1 MEHPTSLP
9 ILPPAPAAL
18 QHMYEYA
25 GLTWIE
31 CVDPRQE
38 MLNYL
43 AARYRFHPLHLDDV
57 RAHLQRPK
65 IDDNDEQEYLF
76 LVLHFPVFNEQT
88 RLSTISEV
96 ELFVG
101 RDYIVSIHDGRLKPI
116 RRLVERAA
124 EDVVQAQL
132 MARGSGYLLYRI
144 VQTMISYCVPMLN
157 RIYEKLDQLEEH
169 IFEEDL
175 QKTVEELSFLR
186 RDIISLRRIIRPNI
200 SVLRSLAARERSFLR
215 LDEEAYFGDLTD
227 DMSKVWDI
235 LEEQKEI
242 IEGLDATLWSLTSHR
257 SNQEMKTFTLI
268 SVIFLPMTLIAS
280 ILGMNVI
287 IPLSE
292 SPIALP
298 LALLIMIALAVG
310 MVAYFRYRRWI

>member
-1 MEHPTSLP
+1 MKHSTSLSV
-9 ILPPAPAAL
+9 LPPAPAAL
-18 QHMYEYA
+18 QHLYEYA
-25 GLTWIE
+25 GLTWIA
-31 CVDPRQE
+31 CVDPRQD

-200 SVLRSLAARERSFLR
+200 TVLRSLAARERSFLR

-292 SPIALP
+292 NPMALP
-298 LALLIMIALAVG
+298 LALLIMVAIAGG